1 MEDGALEGVEAIFAA
16 HVSSQ
21 EQSSVIGSRP
31 GPLLAG
37 CGFFKAVIQV
47 ANPDQTKVG
56 TILAAST
63 VVISLQNLVS
73 READPLDSQVL
84 FTSIF

>member
-1 MEDGALEGVEAIFAA
+1 MIEDGALEGVQAIFAA

-37 CGFFKAVIQV
+37 CGFFKAVIHV
-47 ANPDQTKVG
+47 ANPDLTRSG

-63 VVISLQNLVS
+63 VVISLQNLIS
-73 READPLDSQVL
+73 READPLDSQVPCY
-84 FTSIF
+84 